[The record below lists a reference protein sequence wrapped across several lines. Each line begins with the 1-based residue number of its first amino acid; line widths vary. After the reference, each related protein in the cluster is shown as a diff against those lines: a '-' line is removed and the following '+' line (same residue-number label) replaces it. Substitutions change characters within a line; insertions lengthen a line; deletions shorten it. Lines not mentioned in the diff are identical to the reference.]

1 MRVAH
6 SSTLL
11 PLRQAK
17 PDTYITNDDSQIN
30 NADAVKLSILD
41 QSPIIKGRSPNTAI
55 EETVKLARLADE
67 LGFHRY
73 WLAEHHN
80 MRGLASSC
88 PEVLLTAIGQQ
99 TKQIRIGTGAV
110 LLPYYSA
117 AKIAETFRMQEALC
131 PGRVDLG
138 IGRAPGG
145 DMLTAKAINEQALY
159 SINEFPQQV
168 VDLVGWLRDDLGD
181 EHPFNSVKAMPKGD
195 TCPQIWLLGSSDY
208 SGSLA
213 AHLGVRFA
221 FAHFINPIGGDIVSR
236 QYRATFTP
244 SALEDRPT
252 SMVCIFVV
260 CAESSE
266 EAEHLAASI
275 DHRRVMMA
283 TGKESEILPSE
294 EAMNWPYSEREKQII
309 RQERNRIVLG
319 TPESVRN
326 QLSII
331 KSDFEA
337 DELMVLTITGDYGT
351 RIKSYELIAQ
361 EFAIN

>member
-1 MRVAH
+1 MH
-6 SSTLL
+6 SQT
-11 PLRQAK
+11 
-17 PDTYITNDDSQIN
+17 DTS
-30 NADAVKLSILD
+30 DAVKLSILD
-41 QSPIIKGRSPNTAI
+41 QSPIIKGHSPNAAI
-55 EETVKLARLADE
+55 EQTVNLAKIADE

-110 LLPYYSA
+110 LLPYYSS

-131 PGRVDLG
+131 PGRIDLG

-168 VDLVGWLRDDLGD
+168 VDLVGWLRDDLDD
-181 EHPFNSVKAMPKGD
+181 EHPFNAVKAMPKGNS
-195 TCPQIWLLGSSDY
+195 CPEIWLLGSSDY
-208 SGSLA
+208 SSTLA

-221 FAHFINPIGGDIVSR
+221 FAHFINPIGGDAVSR
-236 QYRATFTP
+236 QYRTTFTP
-244 SALEDRPT
+244 SSLETRPT

-260 CAESSE
+260 CAESNE

-283 TGKESEILPSE
+283 TGKETEI
-294 EAMNWPYSEREKQII
+294 NWPYSERERQII

-319 TPESVRN
+319 TPESVKN
-326 QLSII
+326 QLSEL
-331 KSDFEA
+331 KSDFGA
-337 DELMVLTITGDYGT
+337 DELMILTITGDYGT
-351 RIKSYELIAQ
+351 RIKSYELIAE

>member
-1 MRVAH
+1 MRVVH
-6 SSTLL
+6 PNTLL
-11 PLRQAK
+11 PLKQAK
-17 PDTYITNDDSQIN
+17 PDTNIKKNHSQPN
-30 NADAVKLSILD
+30 SSDTLKLSILD
-41 QSPIIKGRSPNTAI
+41 QSPIVKGHSPNTAI
-55 EETVKLARLADE
+55 KETVNLAKIADE

-145 DMLTAKAINEQALY
+145 DMLTAKAINEQSLY

-181 EHPFNSVKAMPKGD
+181 GHPFNSVKAMPKGD

-208 SGSLA
+208 SSTLA

-221 FAHFINPIGGDIVSR
+221 FAHFINPVGGDAVSR
-236 QYRATFTP
+236 QYRGTFTP
-244 SALEDRPT
+244 SGLETKPT

-260 CAESSE
+260 CAESNE

-294 EAMNWPYSEREKQII
+294 EAMNWPYSERERQII
-309 RQERNRIVLG
+309 RQERNRIILG
-319 TPESVRN
+319 TPKSVKN
-326 QLSII
+326 QLSEL
-331 KSDFEA
+331 KRAFEA
-337 DELMVLTITGDYGT
+337 DELMILTITGDYKT
-351 RIKSYELIAQ
+351 RVKSYELIAD